1 MTFSSI
7 FTTDSITIVQGLIV
21 TGVALVLGLISSLV
35 YRFKSYCS
43 KSFAVTLTIIPAIVA
58 MLIMMV
64 NGLATGAGIAVLGVF
79 SLVRFRSQPGSSR
92 EILAIMLSM
101 AIGLACG
108 GGYITFAVFAAAVVC
123 IVWLILFSTPFGD
136 NGNKKEL
143 RIEIPEN
150 LDYEGLFDDIFKE
163 FTTKNEVIT
172 VKTVQMG
179 SVYELRYHIS
189 LKRDKSEKAFI
200 DGTIEVEEIPALWNA
215 KYREYLGV
223 EVPNDTEGCLQDVH
237 WSGWDYG
244 YFPSYALGSAYGAQI
259 LRRMEKDFD
268 VFEEVR
274 KGNLIKVS
282 RWLIDN
288 VFSIAS
294 LSTPDEWIRAITG
307 ESLNT
312 DYFLDYLEEKFT
324 ALYQLS

>member
-150 LDYEGLFDDIFKE
+150 LDYEGLFDDIFSE
-163 FTTKNEVIT
+163 FTTKDEVIT
-172 VKTVQMG
+172 VKTAQMG

-200 DGTIEVEEIPALWNA
+200 DAIRARNGNLPVSCGRV
-215 KYREYLGV
+215 K
-223 EVPNDTEGCLQDVH
+223 NDTEL
-237 WSGWDYG
+237 
-244 YFPSYALGSAYGAQI
+244 
-259 LRRMEKDFD
+259 
-268 VFEEVR
+268 
-274 KGNLIKVS
+274 
-282 RWLIDN
+282 
-288 VFSIAS
+288 
-294 LSTPDEWIRAITG
+294 
-307 ESLNT
+307 
-312 DYFLDYLEEKFT
+312 
-324 ALYQLS
+324 

>member
-123 IVWLILFSTPFGD
+123 VVWLILFSTPFGD

-200 DGTIEVEEIPALWNA
+200 DAIRARNGNLPVSCGRV
-215 KYREYLGV
+215 K
-223 EVPNDTEGCLQDVH
+223 NDTEL
-237 WSGWDYG
+237 
-244 YFPSYALGSAYGAQI
+244 
-259 LRRMEKDFD
+259 
-268 VFEEVR
+268 
-274 KGNLIKVS
+274 
-282 RWLIDN
+282 
-288 VFSIAS
+288 
-294 LSTPDEWIRAITG
+294 
-307 ESLNT
+307 
-312 DYFLDYLEEKFT
+312 
-324 ALYQLS
+324 

>member
-92 EILAIMLSM
+92 EILAIMLSL

-200 DGTIEVEEIPALWNA
+200 DAIRARNGNLPVSCGRV
-215 KYREYLGV
+215 K
-223 EVPNDTEGCLQDVH
+223 NDTEL
-237 WSGWDYG
+237 
-244 YFPSYALGSAYGAQI
+244 
-259 LRRMEKDFD
+259 
-268 VFEEVR
+268 
-274 KGNLIKVS
+274 
-282 RWLIDN
+282 
-288 VFSIAS
+288 
-294 LSTPDEWIRAITG
+294 
-307 ESLNT
+307 
-312 DYFLDYLEEKFT
+312 
-324 ALYQLS
+324 

>member
-163 FTTKNEVIT
+163 YTTKNEVIT

-200 DGTIEVEEIPALWNA
+200 DAIRARNGNLPVSCGRV
-215 KYREYLGV
+215 K
-223 EVPNDTEGCLQDVH
+223 NDTEL
-237 WSGWDYG
+237 
-244 YFPSYALGSAYGAQI
+244 
-259 LRRMEKDFD
+259 
-268 VFEEVR
+268 
-274 KGNLIKVS
+274 
-282 RWLIDN
+282 
-288 VFSIAS
+288 
-294 LSTPDEWIRAITG
+294 
-307 ESLNT
+307 
-312 DYFLDYLEEKFT
+312 
-324 ALYQLS
+324 

>member
-1 MTFSSI
+1 MTFNTI
-7 FTTDSITIVQGLIV
+7 FSGDSITLTQGLIAAG
-21 TGVALVLGLISSLV
+21 TALLLGFISSYV

-64 NGLATGAGIAVLGVF
+64 NGLSAGAGIAVLGVF

-92 EILAIMLSM
+92 ELLAIMLSM

-108 GGYITFAVFAAAVVC
+108 GGYITFAVFAAVVVC
-123 IVWLILFSTPFGD
+123 VVWIILFATPFG
-136 NGNKKEL
+136 NIAKKEL

-189 LKRDKSEKAFI
+189 LRKDKGEKAFI
-200 DGTIEVEEIPALWNA
+200 DAIRARN
-215 KYREYLGV
+215 
-223 EVPNDTEGCLQDVH
+223 
-237 WSGWDYG
+237 
-244 YFPSYALGSAYGAQI
+244 
-259 LRRMEKDFD
+259 
-268 VFEEVR
+268 
-274 KGNLIKVS
+274 GNLPVS
-282 RWLIDN
+282 CGRVKNETEL
-288 VFSIAS
+288 
-294 LSTPDEWIRAITG
+294 
-307 ESLNT
+307 
-312 DYFLDYLEEKFT
+312 
-324 ALYQLS
+324 

>member
-150 LDYEGLFDDIFKE
+150 LDDLVIPEEPKALPEPAVTESGEPAETESVEPAETESGKAAEGDMTVSAAE
-163 FTTKNEVIT
+163 ETTADET
-172 VKTVQMG
+172 C
-179 SVYELRYHIS
+179 E
-189 LKRDKSEKAFI
+189 AAA
-200 DGTIEVEEIPALWNA
+200 GTGTEDSAPA
-215 KYREYLGV
+215 
-223 EVPNDTEGCLQDVH
+223 
-237 WSGWDYG
+237 
-244 YFPSYALGSAYGAQI
+244 
-259 LRRMEKDFD
+259 
-268 VFEEVR
+268 
-274 KGNLIKVS
+274 
-282 RWLIDN
+282 
-288 VFSIAS
+288 
-294 LSTPDEWIRAITG
+294 STP
-307 ESLNT
+307 T
-312 DYFLDYLEEKFT
+312 DPSFVDNSE
-324 ALYQLS
+324 A

>member
-1 MTFSSI
+1 MTFTSI
-7 FTTDSITIVQGLIV
+7 FTGDNITLVQGLIV
-21 TGVALVLGLISSLV
+21 SGVALALGLVSSLV
-35 YRFKSYCS
+35 YRYKSYCS

-108 GGYITFAVFAAAVVC
+108 GGYITFAVFAAVIVC
-123 IVWLILFSTPFGD
+123 VVWLILFGTPFGD
-136 NGNKKEL
+136 TSNKKEL

-200 DGTIEVEEIPALWNA
+200 DSIRARN
-215 KYREYLGV
+215 
-223 EVPNDTEGCLQDVH
+223 
-237 WSGWDYG
+237 
-244 YFPSYALGSAYGAQI
+244 
-259 LRRMEKDFD
+259 
-268 VFEEVR
+268 
-274 KGNLIKVS
+274 GNLPVS
-282 RWLIDN
+282 CGRVKNETEL
-288 VFSIAS
+288 
-294 LSTPDEWIRAITG
+294 
-307 ESLNT
+307 
-312 DYFLDYLEEKFT
+312 
-324 ALYQLS
+324 

>member
-43 KSFAVTLTIIPAIVA
+43 KSFAVTLTIIPSIVA

-163 FTTKNEVIT
+163 YTTKNEVIT
-172 VKTVQMG
+172 VTTVQMG

-200 DGTIEVEEIPALWNA
+200 DAIRARNGNLPVSCGRV
-215 KYREYLGV
+215 K
-223 EVPNDTEGCLQDVH
+223 NDTEL
-237 WSGWDYG
+237 
-244 YFPSYALGSAYGAQI
+244 
-259 LRRMEKDFD
+259 
-268 VFEEVR
+268 
-274 KGNLIKVS
+274 
-282 RWLIDN
+282 
-288 VFSIAS
+288 
-294 LSTPDEWIRAITG
+294 
-307 ESLNT
+307 
-312 DYFLDYLEEKFT
+312 
-324 ALYQLS
+324 

>member
-179 SVYELRYHIS
+179 SVYDLRYHIS

-200 DGTIEVEEIPALWNA
+200 DAIRARNGNLPVSCGRV
-215 KYREYLGV
+215 K
-223 EVPNDTEGCLQDVH
+223 NDTEL
-237 WSGWDYG
+237 
-244 YFPSYALGSAYGAQI
+244 
-259 LRRMEKDFD
+259 
-268 VFEEVR
+268 
-274 KGNLIKVS
+274 
-282 RWLIDN
+282 
-288 VFSIAS
+288 
-294 LSTPDEWIRAITG
+294 
-307 ESLNT
+307 
-312 DYFLDYLEEKFT
+312 
-324 ALYQLS
+324 

>member
-21 TGVALVLGLISSLV
+21 TGVALVLGLISYLV

-43 KSFAVTLTIIPAIVA
+43 KSFAVTLTFIPAIVA

-150 LDYEGLFDDIFKE
+150 LDYEGLVDDISKE

-200 DGTIEVEEIPALWNA
+200 DAIRARNGNLPVSCGRV
-215 KYREYLGV
+215 K
-223 EVPNDTEGCLQDVH
+223 NDTEL
-237 WSGWDYG
+237 
-244 YFPSYALGSAYGAQI
+244 
-259 LRRMEKDFD
+259 
-268 VFEEVR
+268 
-274 KGNLIKVS
+274 
-282 RWLIDN
+282 
-288 VFSIAS
+288 
-294 LSTPDEWIRAITG
+294 
-307 ESLNT
+307 
-312 DYFLDYLEEKFT
+312 
-324 ALYQLS
+324 

>member
-1 MTFSSI
+1 MTFSS
-7 FTTDSITIVQGLIV
+7 FFSTDSITIVQGLIV
-21 TGVALVLGLISSLV
+21 TGVALVLGIISSLV

-200 DGTIEVEEIPALWNA
+200 DAIRARNGNLPVSCGRV
-215 KYREYLGV
+215 K
-223 EVPNDTEGCLQDVH
+223 NDTEL
-237 WSGWDYG
+237 
-244 YFPSYALGSAYGAQI
+244 
-259 LRRMEKDFD
+259 
-268 VFEEVR
+268 
-274 KGNLIKVS
+274 
-282 RWLIDN
+282 
-288 VFSIAS
+288 
-294 LSTPDEWIRAITG
+294 
-307 ESLNT
+307 
-312 DYFLDYLEEKFT
+312 
-324 ALYQLS
+324 

>member
-1 MTFSSI
+1 MTFDTI
-7 FTTDSITIVQGLIV
+7 FTSDSITLVQGLIV
-21 TGVALVLGLISSLV
+21 SGVALGLGLVSALV
-35 YRFKSYCS
+35 YMFRSYCS

-189 LKRDKSEKAFI
+189 MKKDKNEKAFI
-200 DGTIEVEEIPALWNA
+200 DAIRARN
-215 KYREYLGV
+215 
-223 EVPNDTEGCLQDVH
+223 
-237 WSGWDYG
+237 
-244 YFPSYALGSAYGAQI
+244 
-259 LRRMEKDFD
+259 
-268 VFEEVR
+268 
-274 KGNLIKVS
+274 GNLPVS
-282 RWLIDN
+282 CG
-288 VFSIAS
+288 
-294 LSTPDEWIRAITG
+294 RAKNET
-307 ESLNT
+307 EL
-312 DYFLDYLEEKFT
+312 
-324 ALYQLS
+324 

>member
-35 YRFKSYCS
+35 YCFKSYCS

-163 FTTKNEVIT
+163 FTSKNEVIT

-200 DGTIEVEEIPALWNA
+200 DAIRARNGNLPVSCGRV
-215 KYREYLGV
+215 K
-223 EVPNDTEGCLQDVH
+223 NDTEL
-237 WSGWDYG
+237 
-244 YFPSYALGSAYGAQI
+244 
-259 LRRMEKDFD
+259 
-268 VFEEVR
+268 
-274 KGNLIKVS
+274 
-282 RWLIDN
+282 
-288 VFSIAS
+288 
-294 LSTPDEWIRAITG
+294 
-307 ESLNT
+307 
-312 DYFLDYLEEKFT
+312 
-324 ALYQLS
+324 